1 MYAINL
7 LLTKPVIP
15 SPIPDSYRD
24 YPKEREY
31 LKNNFKLS
39 LA

>member
-7 LLTKPVIP
+7 LLTKPVIASPLP
-15 SPIPDSYRD
+15 SP
-24 YPKEREY
+24 KKREY